1 MKSNADVVRE
11 AYAAF
16 ARSDIATIL
25 DLLDD
30 GVAWSAPA
38 TLPQGGTFTG
48 KDGALKFFEG
58 LGAAWET
65 LEVAGEQLGELQGS
79 DLVIGVVHGSGRLR
93 GAGPAQY
100 GAVHVFTVENGKI
113 TRFREYVDLDRA
125 LLP

>member
-1 MKSNADVVRE
+1 METNAEVVRK

-16 ARSDIATIL
+16 ARSDIAAIL

-30 GVAWSAPA
+30 DVIWTAPA

-48 KDGALKFFEG
+48 KDGVLKFFEG
-58 LGAAWET
+58 VGAAWESLRID
-65 LEVAGEQLGELQGS
+65 LEQINDLGG
-79 DLVIGVVHGSGRLR
+79 DLVVGVVQGAGTLR
-93 GAGPAQY
+93 SAGPAQY
-100 GAVHVFTVENGKI
+100 GAVHVFSVQNLRI